1 MVRRLESADA
11 AVNNVGTSP
20 TTLMLETG
28 QPLHAFDLD
37 RGRGAGRGAPPQP
50 GERLTTLD
58 GDEHEL
64 PAGTLVI
71 ADAEKPVAIAGV
83 MGGLDSEIGPE
94 TRRIL
99 LESACFHSGTVRRA
113 SLHLGLR
120 TESSR
125 RFEKGMDPQRVVL
138 GSARAAHLL
147 GSLAGRVVPGLVDRG
162 AQPQPPTEI
171 MLRPARV
178 RQVLGIEIP
187 VDRIRVLLEALEF
200 SCTPEEPGLK
210 VRVPSHRQDVLEAD
224 LIEEVA
230 RHYGY
235 DNLPVTVPHGEP
247 QGAMPAEDEL
257 EEWVRDSLARLGW
270 SELLTPSLHH
280 PELLERYRLEAQPA
294 TVMNPLSEDQRVL
307 RPALFPSLVEVVRR
321 NLRVR
326 NRDLCF
332 FEISRVFHPQ
342 GQEVLEPLRLGL
354 ALCRPG
360 MGFLDLKGALEQL
373 ALMAGLDFVFESSPQ
388 AWLHPGRAAR
398 IRVGEQILGWAGEI
412 HPHLAGELDLRRR
425 WPWPVGP
432 GPPFRPALARA
443 VSADPAVPEVERTWP
458 CWSPKRSLRG
468 PWPGGWPRPGGPGSG
483 AGLFSTST
491 TEPRFPRAQEW
502 AFRVLL
508 QAPTARLPRM
518 RSARLAKNTENDRAG
533 ILGSPAGLT
542 LS

>member
-1 MVRRLESADA
+1 
-11 AVNNVGTSP
+11 
-20 TTLMLETG
+20 
-28 QPLHAFDLD
+28 
-37 RGRGAGRGAPPQP
+37 
-50 GERLTTLD
+50 
-58 GDEHEL
+58 
-64 PAGTLVI
+64 
-71 ADAEKPVAIAGV
+71 
-83 MGGLDSEIGPE
+83 
-94 TRRIL
+94 
-99 LESACFHSGTVRRA
+99 
-113 SLHLGLR
+113 
-120 TESSR
+120 
-125 RFEKGMDPQRVVL
+125 
-138 GSARAAHLL
+138 
-147 GSLAGRVVPGLVDRG
+147 
-162 AQPQPPTEI
+162 

-210 VRVPSHRQDVLEAD
+210 VRVPSHRQDVLEEAD

-412 HPHLAGELDLRRR
+412 HPHLAGELDLETS
-425 WPWPVGP
+425 V
-432 GPPFRPALARA
+432 ALAELDLDLLSGLR
-443 VSADPAVPEVERTWP
+443 SPARYRPISRFPEVERDLALLVAEEVPAGTLAGRMAQAGGDLVRALVCFDVYHGAQVP
-458 CWSPKRSLRG
+458 EGHKSL
-468 PWPGGWPRPGGPGSG
+468 
-483 AGLFSTST
+483 
-491 TEPRFPRAQEW
+491 

-508 QAPTARLPRM
+508 QAPDRTLTEDEIQRVLRRILKM
-518 RSARLAKNTENDRAG
+518 TEREFSARLRD
-533 ILGSPAGLT
+533 
-542 LS
+542 